1 MNDQKKR
8 LSGWSLFS
16 NKNEDAADLFDK
28 AANSFKLAKSWAEA
42 GGAYAKLAECHL
54 KLDSKHEAANAY
66 AEAGHNYKKI
76 DTEGKL
82 LKYMSSAIV
91 NYSSE
96 INLCLMFLY
105 VQEIAEIYEQK
116 QYLELANEQY
126 ALAADYFEMEGVS
139 TTANQCKTKMA
150 EFSAHMKEGHLLNAG
165 ICQLCL
171 GDIVAINNA
180 LEKYQEL
187 DPTFSGTREYKLL
200 VDLAAALDEEDVAKF
215 TDAVK
220 EYDSMTKLYYWLCGT
235 DDLRFEFVVS
245 LLGFRPSGV
254 LSGEGRGR
262 AGLGWEHCPLSRN
275 GKGGVPSSFFSLAT
289 VHYFF

>member
-1 MNDQKKR
+1 MNDQKVKGEEFLQKAQRR

-76 DTEGKL
+76 DTEVAVNC
-82 LKYMSSAIV
+82 LKEAV
-91 NYSSE
+91 ELFKE
-96 INLCLMFLY
+96 IGRLSMCARY
-105 VQEIAEIYEQK
+105 CKEIAEIYEQK

-150 EFSAHMKEGHLLNAG
+150 EFSAHMKEYPRAIEIYEGIARYSVNNNLLKYGVRGHLLNAG

-200 VDLAAALDEEDVAKF
+200 VDLAVALDEEDVAKF

-220 EYDSMTKLYYWLCGT
+220 EYDSTTKLVNLNIPCQPYSIVGC
-235 DDLRFEFVVS
+235 DFV
-245 LLGFRPSGV
+245 
-254 LSGEGRGR
+254 
-262 AGLGWEHCPLSRN
+262 
-275 GKGGVPSSFFSLAT
+275 
-289 VHYFF
+289 